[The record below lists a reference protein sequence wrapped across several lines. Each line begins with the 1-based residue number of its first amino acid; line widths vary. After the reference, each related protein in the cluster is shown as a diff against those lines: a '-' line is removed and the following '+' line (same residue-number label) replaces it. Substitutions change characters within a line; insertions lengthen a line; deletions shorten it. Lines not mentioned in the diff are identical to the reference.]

1 MFRTGSPYSPFFTSG
16 LLSSPAS
23 PTSPVDFNEL
33 GPRRGSLPTSS
44 SDRSSAYHYTLQSR
58 RDVNEFRSFL
68 SLDLAETRS
77 QRSKR
82 GSNNHWSE
90 VVAQHPYVLC
100 SSFLFP
106 LPDSP
111 TFTSRSASPRLRAM
125 PSPKP
130 APSITLPELPVVL
143 TPSPV
148 ASSSRTLPDS
158 LTKPLRITK
167 PKVPSPTSSRPPKSP
182 VVKAPLLS
190 PRVARSIS
198 TSTVSTRYRTLRRTS
213 ALAALEGH
221 RKRTQSL
228 STSKNFISLSDDEGD
243 DELSDDDDES
253 SDSDESFI
261 DVFPSVPEHSRG
273 SRRSR
278 SDWLHL
284 KSFIDL
290 RNEREDSTREKDRAS
305 LTSSSSWGWRSY
317 IEITMS

>member
-16 LLSSPAS
+16 LLSCPAS
-23 PTSPVDFNEL
+23 PADFNEL

-44 SDRSSAYHYTLQSR
+44 SDRSSAYHLALQSR
-58 RDVNEFRSFL
+58 RDLNEFRSFL

-90 VVAQHPYVLC
+90 VVAQHP
-100 SSFLFP
+100 P

-111 TFTSRSASPRLRAM
+111 TFTSRSASPRLRSM

-130 APSITLPELPVVL
+130 APSITLPELPSVP

-158 LTKPLRITK
+158 LTKPLRITR
-167 PKVPSPTSSRPPKSP
+167 PKLLSPASSRLPKSP
-182 VVKAPLLS
+182 AVKTPLLS

-198 TSTVSTRYRTLRRTS
+198 TSTVSTRYRALRRTS

-228 STSKNFISLSDDEGD
+228 STSQNFISLSDDEGD
-243 DELSDDDDES
+243 DELSEEDDDDES

-261 DVFPSVPEHSRG
+261 DVFPSVPEHSPG

-290 RNEREDSTREKDRAS
+290 RNEREDTAREKDRAS

-317 IEITMS
+317 IEIAMA

>member
-23 PTSPVDFNEL
+23 PASPIDFNEL

-44 SDRSSAYHYTLQSR
+44 SGRSSAYHLTLQSK

-77 QRSKR
+77 QRSKH

-90 VVAQHPYVLC
+90 VVAQHP
-100 SSFLFP
+100 P

-130 APSITLPELPVVL
+130 APSITLPELPVVP

-158 LTKPLRITK
+158 LTKPLRITR
-167 PKVPSPTSSRPPKSP
+167 PKLPSPTSSRLPKSP
-182 VVKAPLLS
+182 VVKTPLLS

-198 TSTVSTRYRTLRRTS
+198 TSTVSTRYRALRRTS

-228 STSKNFISLSDDEGD
+228 STSQNFISLSDDEGD

-261 DVFPSVPEHSRG
+261 DVFPSVPEHSQG

-290 RNEREDSTREKDRAS
+290 RNEREDGTREKDQAS
-305 LTSSSSWGWRSY
+305 LTSSNSWGWRSY
-317 IEITMS
+317 IEIAMA

>member
-16 LLSSPAS
+16 LLSAPASPAS
-23 PTSPVDFNEL
+23 PIDSNEL

-44 SDRSSAYHYTLQSR
+44 SDHSSAYHFNLQSR

-90 VVAQHPYVLC
+90 VVAQHP
-100 SSFLFP
+100 P

-111 TFTSRSASPRLRAM
+111 TFTSRSASPRLRTM

-130 APSITLPELPVVL
+130 APSITLPELPSVP

-148 ASSSRTLPDS
+148 ASSSRTLPES
-158 LTKPLRITK
+158 LTKPLRITR
-167 PKVPSPTSSRPPKSP
+167 PKLSLPTSSRLPKSP
-182 VVKAPLLS
+182 VVKTPLLS

-198 TSTVSTRYRTLRRTS
+198 TSTVSTRYRALRRTS

-228 STSKNFISLSDDEGD
+228 STSQNFISLSDDEGD

-261 DVFPSVPEHSRG
+261 DVFSSVPEHPQG

-305 LTSSSSWGWRSY
+305 LTSSNSWGWRSY
-317 IEITMS
+317 IEIAMA

>member
-16 LLSSPAS
+16 LLSSP
-23 PTSPVDFNEL
+23 TSPALPADINEL
-33 GPRRGSLPTSS
+33 GPRRGSLPMAS
-44 SDRSSAYHYTLQSR
+44 SDQSSAYHFTPQSR

-82 GSNNHWSE
+82 RSNNHWSE
-90 VVAQHPYVLC
+90 VVAQHP
-100 SSFLFP
+100 P

-111 TFTSRSASPRLRAM
+111 TFNSRSASPRLRAM

-130 APSITLPELPVVL
+130 APSITLPDLPVVP

-148 ASSSRTLPDS
+148 ASSSRSLPDF

-167 PKVPSPTSSRPPKSP
+167 PKMSSPTLSRPLNPP
-182 VVKAPLLS
+182 VVKTPLLS
-190 PRVARSIS
+190 RRAARSIS
-198 TSTVSTRYRTLRRTS
+198 TSTVSTRYRTLRRSS

-221 RKRTQSL
+221 RKRAQSL
-228 STSKNFISLSDDEGD
+228 STSQNFISLSDDEGD

-261 DVFPSVPEHSRG
+261 DVFPPVPEHLQGSRG
-273 SRRSR
+273 SR

-290 RNEREDSTREKDRAS
+290 RNEREDSTREKDGAS
-305 LTSSSSWGWRSY
+305 LTRSSSWRWRSY
-317 IEITMS
+317 IEIAMA

>member
-44 SDRSSAYHYTLQSR
+44 SDHSSAYHFTVQSR
-58 RDVNEFRSFL
+58 RDLNEFRSFL

-82 GSNNHWSE
+82 GSNHHWSE
-90 VVAQHPYVLC
+90 VVAQHP
-100 SSFLFP
+100 P

-111 TFTSRSASPRLRAM
+111 TFTSRSTSPRLRSM
-125 PSPKP
+125 PPKP
-130 APSITLPELPVVL
+130 APSITLPELPSVL
-143 TPSPV
+143 TTSPV
-148 ASSSRTLPDS
+148 ASSSRTLSDS
-158 LTKPLRITK
+158 LTRPLRITR
-167 PKVPSPTSSRPPKSP
+167 PKLLSPTSSRLPKSP
-182 VVKAPLLS
+182 AVKTPLLS
-190 PRVARSIS
+190 SRVARSIS
-198 TSTVSTRYRTLRRTS
+198 TSTVSTRYRALRRTS

-228 STSKNFISLSDDEGD
+228 STSQNFISLSDDEGD
-243 DELSDDDDES
+243 DELSEDDDDES

-261 DVFPSVPEHSRG
+261 DVFPSVPEHSSG

-290 RNEREDSTREKDRAS
+290 RNEREDSAREKDRAS

-317 IEITMS
+317 IEIAMA

>member
-23 PTSPVDFNEL
+23 PASPIDFNEL

-44 SDRSSAYHYTLQSR
+44 SDRSSAYHFTLQSR
-58 RDVNEFRSFL
+58 RD
-68 SLDLAETRS
+68 AETRS

-82 GSNNHWSE
+82 GSNNHWSV
-90 VVAQHPYVLC
+90 VVAQHP
-100 SSFLFP
+100 P

-111 TFTSRSASPRLRAM
+111 TFTSRSASPWLRAM

-130 APSITLPELPVVL
+130 APSITLPELPVVP

-158 LTKPLRITK
+158 LTKPLRVTR
-167 PKVPSPTSSRPPKSP
+167 PKMPSPVSSRLPKSP
-182 VVKAPLLS
+182 VVKTPLLS

-198 TSTVSTRYRTLRRTS
+198 TSTVSTRYRALRRTS

-228 STSKNFISLSDDEGD
+228 STSQNFISLSDDEGD
-243 DELSDDDDES
+243 DELSDADDDDES

-261 DVFPSVPEHSRG
+261 DVFPSVPEHSQG
-273 SRRSR
+273 SQRSR

-317 IEITMS
+317 IEIAMA

>member
-23 PTSPVDFNEL
+23 PASPADFNEL

-44 SDRSSAYHYTLQSR
+44 SDRSSAYHLTLQSK

-90 VVAQHPYVLC
+90 VVAQHP
-100 SSFLFP
+100 P

-130 APSITLPELPVVL
+130 APSITLPELPSVP

-158 LTKPLRITK
+158 LTKPLRITR
-167 PKVPSPTSSRPPKSP
+167 PKLPSPTSSRLPKSP
-182 VVKAPLLS
+182 VVKTPLLS
-190 PRVARSIS
+190 SRVARSIS
-198 TSTVSTRYRTLRRTS
+198 TSTVSTRYRALRRTS

-228 STSKNFISLSDDEGD
+228 STSQNFISLSDDEGD

-261 DVFPSVPEHSRG
+261 DVFPSVPEHSQG

-290 RNEREDSTREKDRAS
+290 RNEREDSTREKDGAS
-305 LTSSSSWGWRSY
+305 LTSSNSWGWRSY
-317 IEITMS
+317 IEIAMA